1 MNQRAEARCTFSIE
15 NPELWRPE
23 RPNLY
28 DLKIKLIDEQAM
40 LDEISSV
47 GLREV
52 GHKDGYVTLNG
63 KKHLRGVLDQ
73 TVADRLVYP
82 HRR

>member
-28 DLKIKLIDEQAM
+28 DLKIKLIDETGNV
-40 LDEISSV
+40 LDEISSYV
-47 GLREV
+47 G
-52 GHKDGYVTLNG
+52 
-63 KKHLRGVLDQ
+63 
-73 TVADRLVYP
+73 
-82 HRR
+82 